1 MYKDYKGGDVLKKI
15 SILVAFV
22 VILVFF
28 TNVYS
33 SQLDEAS
40 IEEIDRSIVDL
51 NVEELKILDELY
63 IIQQDINDLE
73 NQERR
78 IVLEIESVLLL
89 IEDIEENIEEKTYSY
104 NNNLE
109 IMESVLKSYQK
120 NGAYNYLQL
129 ILSSNDLPTLLRRIN
144 SIRDISRNTSKLL
157 DTLNLEKEELMIQK
171 SNLDENLVIL
181 DNTRKELEKT
191 ISNKMESKATLEFR
205 LNELMDE
212 KDKYLGY
219 LEELN
224 NRWKVSKPVFEDVIT
239 KLVAIVET
247 GDLPEELIETR
258 ITLTGVFGRISD
270 NSLNIALKEKNLS
283 SPLQVKFKKD
293 EMTLMLDE
301 LKLIINGDLE
311 QIDDQSLRFN
321 MTSGQYMGLKLE
333 KSSLEEL
340 FEFGFLELKFSSI
353 LGRNKIRSVRINDG
367 YLELNI
373 IPVLF

>member
-191 ISNKMESKATLEFR
+191 ISNKMESKATLEIR

-239 KLVAIVET
+239 TLVAIVET

>member
-73 NQERR
+73 NQERK

-191 ISNKMESKATLEFR
+191 ISNKMESKATLEIR

-353 LGRNKIRSVRINDG
+353 LGRNKIRTVRINDG

>member
-171 SNLDENLVIL
+171 SNLDDNLVIL

-191 ISNKMESKATLEFR
+191 ISNKMESKATLEIR

-239 KLVAIVET
+239 TLVAIVET

-293 EMTLMLDE
+293 EMTLTLDE

>member
-73 NQERR
+73 NQGRR

-157 DTLNLEKEELMIQK
+157 DTLNLEKEELMIEK
-171 SNLDENLVIL
+171 SNLDDNLVIL

-191 ISNKMESKATLEFR
+191 ISNKMESKATLEIR

-239 KLVAIVET
+239 TLVAIVET

-293 EMTLMLDE
+293 EMTLTLDE

>member
-73 NQERR
+73 NQGRR

-157 DTLNLEKEELMIQK
+157 DTLNLEKEELMIEK
-171 SNLDENLVIL
+171 SNLDDNLVIL

-191 ISNKMESKATLEFR
+191 ISNKMESKATLEIR

-239 KLVAIVET
+239 TLVAIVET

-293 EMTLMLDE
+293 EMTLTLDE

-353 LGRNKIRSVRINDG
+353 LGRNKIRTVRINDG